1 MITCPYCQTE
11 NRPGTKFCRACGKP
25 LPADPKATQLSS
37 PLGSGAMG
45 GVPWSP
51 PLPPAGTPAS
61 PGTCPNCSSPVQA
74 NAQFCPV
81 CGHPLR
87 APSGPASAAGMGT
100 LIVPKS
106 DRPVLV
112 INWPGG
118 QKEER
123 PLDKPVMRLGRAPDN
138 DIVVNFPTVS
148 GHHLRLE
155 SDGQAAELRVTDL
168 GSTNGT
174 LHNGLQMPANAP
186 RTIYAGDVLRIGD
199 LTGNSLSLS
208 LRGQA
213 AGGAAGGVGTR
224 PLGMQQLAQLQQA
237 VIGRDPSCEVHLD
250 HPSVSRRHAEVRRQP
265 DGSFVIR
272 DLGSANGTFV
282 DGQRVVAWMPLT
294 KGAVV
299 QIGPFKLV
307 YDLEAKALTTSM
319 SRGHRLDTVNLG
331 KQVGSGR
338 MILTDVSLAVLAGE
352 FVSLVGGSGA
362 GKSTLLRAMNG
373 FNPATQG
380 QMLIDGEQL
389 YPNLD
394 AYRMI
399 MGYVPQDDIIHRELT
414 VGKALYYAAKLRLPD
429 AGKAEIDKRIGE
441 VLEMVDMGAH
451 AHKPVR
457 VLSGGQ
463 RKRVSIAVE
472 LLAQPDLLFL
482 DEPTSGLD
490 PGLEKKMMY
499 DLNRLADRG
508 KTVVL
513 VTHATANIEQ
523 CDHVAFLSQGY
534 LSYYGPPGEA
544 IQYFQAQDFADIY
557 LKLTQEVNPAEGKPA
572 PDNLQAVYPAVQAR
586 LAKAPKSKDGR
597 DARLE
602 SGVLWAEHYRHSPQ
616 FQQYVAARQQQLI
629 LGAYGAVS
637 SGGRPPRGRDSGLR
651 QIPILA
657 RRHLDLIRNDKRT
670 LFILLL
676 MMPII
681 ALLFMMVSKQYDI
694 VGRPQTF
701 DEIAADLR
709 AEVEEELAA
718 LQAAGQLTE
727 DRVNDISRDYL
738 PASTAQQLIVMF
750 GLALTQAGTFGA
762 SYEIVKERAIFR
774 RERAVN
780 LRVWS
785 YVIAKALVLGLF
797 AVVQVASVLAILSL
811 KVDMNFDPVFDI
823 FPSGAWELFFTL
835 LLAVFASIMFG
846 LFISAI
852 VPSQDVV
859 LYVILVQLFVQIIL
873 SGTLFPLGDSTGA
886 NIASKLVISHWTMDA
901 LGSSVDLPGLD
912 EDKSV
917 ACSAVWLP
925 ANPQLGTS
933 EPSTTVECVSA
944 ALGDKL
950 SLDYAHTETHVL
962 ITWLAL
968 LGMALFWGAMTIVVQ
983 RRKQVD

>member
-1 MITCPYCQTE
+1 MITCPNCQTE
-11 NRPGTKFCRACGKP
+11 NRPGTHFCRACGTL
-25 LPADPKATQLSS
+25 LPADPKATQLST
-37 PLGSGAMG
+37 PLPAASG
-45 GVPWSP
+45 GVRAPVP
-51 PLPPAGTPAS
+51 PGQ
-61 PGTCPNCSSPVQA
+61 CPNCGSPVQA
-74 NAQFCPV
+74 NAIFCPIW
-81 CGHPLR
+81 GHALR
-87 APSGPASAAGMGT
+87 ANAPATGPGDMST
-100 LIVPKS
+100 LVMPKS
-106 DRPVLV
+106 ERPTLV

-118 QKEER
+118 QKDER
-123 PLDKPVMRLGRAPDN
+123 PLEKPVIRLGRAPDN
-138 DIVVNFPTVS
+138 DIVINFPTVS

-155 SDGQAAELRVTDL
+155 SDGNASEVRVTDL

-186 RTIYAGDVLRIGD
+186 QLVYAGDVLRIGD

-208 LRGQA
+208 LKPT
-213 AGGAAGGVGTR
+213 AGGLQTR

-237 VIGRDPSCEVHLD
+237 VIGRDPACEVHLD
-250 HPSVSRRHAEVRRQP
+250 HPSVSRRHAEIRRQP

-282 DGQRVVAWMPLT
+282 DGQRIVAWRPLA

-299 QIGPFKLV
+299 QIGPYKLV

-331 KQVGSGR
+331 KQVAGGR

-352 FVSLVGGSGA
+352 FISLVGGSGA

-429 AGKAEIDKRIGE
+429 ADKAEIDRRIHE
-441 VLEMVDMGAH
+441 VLEMVDMDAH
-451 AHKPVR
+451 VHKPVR

-508 KTVVL
+508 KTIVL

-544 IQYFQAQDFADIY
+544 IQYFHAQDFADIY

-572 PDNLQAVYPAVQAR
+572 PDHLQAVYPAVQAR
-586 LAKAPKSKDGR
+586 LANAPKSKDGHG
-597 DARLE
+597 ARLE
-602 SGVLWAEHYRHSPQ
+602 SGVLWAEHYRQSPQ

-629 LGAYGAVS
+629 LGAYGAVA

-681 ALLFMMVSKQYDI
+681 SLLFMMVSKKYDI

-709 AEVEEELAA
+709 ASVEDQLAELE
-718 LQAAGQLTE
+718 AAGQLTE
-727 DRVNDISRDYL
+727 DRVNDINEDYL
-738 PASTAQQLIVMF
+738 PAVTAQQLLVMF

-785 YVIAKALVLGLF
+785 YVIAKALVLALF
-797 AVVQVASVLAILSL
+797 AVVQVASVLLILGL
-811 KVDMNFDPVFDI
+811 RVKMNYDPVFDI
-823 FPSGAWELFFTL
+823 FPSGAWELFATL
-835 LLAVFASIMFG
+835 LIAVIASIMFG

-859 LYVILVQLFVQIIL
+859 LYIILVQLFVQIIL
-873 SGTLFPLGDSTGA
+873 SGTLFPLGDSA
-886 NIASKLVISHWTMDA
+886 AAKLASKMVISH
-901 LGSSVDLPGLD
+901 
-912 EDKSV
+912 
-917 ACSAVWLP
+917 
-925 ANPQLGTS
+925 
-933 EPSTTVECVSA
+933 
-944 ALGDKL
+944 
-950 SLDYAHTETHVL
+950 
-962 ITWLAL
+962 
-968 LGMALFWGAMTIVVQ
+968 
-983 RRKQVD
+983 

>member
-1 MITCPYCQTE
+1 MITCPNCQTE
-11 NRPGTKFCRACGKP
+11 NQSGKKFCRNCGHP
-25 LPADPKATQLSS
+25 LPADPRATQLSS
-37 PLGSGAMG
+37 PLPAGAAGGGRPPVSGFG
-45 GVPWSP
+45 GG
-51 PLPPAGTPAS
+51 PLPGA
-61 PGTCPNCSSPVQA
+61 CPNCGTPIQP

-81 CGHPLR
+81 CGHALR
-87 APSGPASAAGMGT
+87 GGVASGVMGVGT
-100 LIVPKS
+100 LIMPKS
-106 DRPVLV
+106 ERPVLV

-118 QKEER
+118 QKDER
-123 PLDKPVMRLGRAPDN
+123 PLDRPVMRLGRAPDN

-155 SDGQAAELRVTDL
+155 SDGQAGELKVTDL

-186 RTIYAGDVLRIGD
+186 RTVYAGDVLRIGD
-199 LTGNSLSLS
+199 LTGNSLSLA
-208 LRGQA
+208 LKGP
-213 AGGAAGGVGTR
+213 AGGGVQTR

-237 VIGRDPSCEVHLD
+237 VIGRDAACEVHLD
-250 HPSVSRRHAEVRRQP
+250 HPSVSRRHAEIRRQP

-282 DGQRVVAWMPLT
+282 DGQRVVAWMPLA

-299 QIGPFKLV
+299 QIGPYKLV
-307 YDLEAKALTTSM
+307 YDLEARALTTSM
-319 SRGHRLDTVNLG
+319 SRGHRLDTINLG
-331 KQVGSGR
+331 KQVGGGR

-429 AGKAEIDKRIGE
+429 AGKVEIETRTRE

-451 AHKPVR
+451 VHKPVR

-572 PDNLQAVYPAVQAR
+572 PDNLQGVYPAVQAR
-586 LAKAPKSKDGR
+586 LASAPKAKDGHG
-597 DARLE
+597 ARLE
-602 SGVLWAEHYRHSPQ
+602 SGVLWAEHYRQSPQ
-616 FQQYVAARQQQLI
+616 FQNYVAARQQQLM

-637 SGGRPPRGRDSGLR
+637 SGDRRPPRGHDSGLR

-657 RRHLDLIRNDKRT
+657 RRQIDLIRNDKRT

-681 ALLFMMVSKQYDI
+681 ALLFMMVSGQYDI
-694 VGRPQTF
+694 VGRPQTR
-701 DEIAADLR
+701 DEIAADLTR
-709 AEVEEELAA
+709 DIEDQIAQLEADGE
-718 LQAAGQLTE
+718 LTE
-727 DRVNDISRDYL
+727 DRVNDISEDYL

-797 AVVQVASVLAILSL
+797 AIIQVASVLLILGL
-811 KVDMNFDPVFDI
+811 KVDMGFDPIFDI
-823 FPSGAWELFFTL
+823 FPSGGFELFATL

-852 VPSQDVV
+852 VPSPDVV
-859 LYVILVQLFVQIIL
+859 LYIILVQLFVQIIL
-873 SGTLFPLGDSTGA
+873 SGALFPLGDSAGA
-886 NIASKLVISHWTMDA
+886 DIASKLVISHWTMDA
-901 LGSSVDLPGLD
+901 LGSSADLPGLD

-917 ACSAVWLP
+917 ACSATWMP
-925 ANPQLGTS
+925 ANAQLGTT
-933 EPSTTVECVSA
+933 EPTTRIDCVPA
-944 ALGDKL
+944 PLGDKL
-950 SLDYAHTETHVL
+950 SLDYINSERHLMV
-962 ITWLAL
+962 TWLAL
-968 LGMALFWGAMTIVVQ
+968 LGMALFWGLMTILVQ

>member
-1 MITCPYCQTE
+1 MIICPNCQTE
-11 NRPGTKFCRACGKP
+11 NRPGTKFCRTCGKP
-25 LPADPKATQLSS
+25 LPADPKATQLST
-37 PLGSGAMG
+37 
-45 GVPWSP
+45 
-51 PLPPAGTPAS
+51 PLPAAPAS
-61 PGTCPNCSSPVQA
+61 GFPWPAPSSGVGAPAQPGQCPNCGSPVQP
-74 NAQFCPV
+74 NTMFCPI
-81 CGHPLR
+81 CGHALR
-87 APSGPASAAGMGT
+87 AGGTAAGAAGMGT
-100 LIVPKS
+100 LVMPKAE
-106 DRPVLV
+106 RPALV

-118 QKEER
+118 QKDER
-123 PLDKPVMRLGRAPDN
+123 PLEKPVMRLGRAPDN
-138 DIVVNFPTVS
+138 DIVINFPTVS

-155 SDGQAAELRVTDL
+155 TDGTGDGVRVTDL

-186 RTIYAGDVLRIGD
+186 RTVYAGDVLRIGD

-208 LRGQA
+208 LKTTG
-213 AGGAAGGVGTR
+213 AGLQTR

-250 HPSVSRRHAEVRRQP
+250 HPSVSRRHAEIRRQP

-282 DGQRVVAWMPLT
+282 DGQRVVAWLPLA

-299 QIGPFKLV
+299 QIGPYKMV

-331 KQVGSGR
+331 KQVAGGR

-352 FVSLVGGSGA
+352 FISLVGGSGA

-429 AGKAEIDKRIGE
+429 AGKAEIDKRIHE

-508 KTVVL
+508 KTIVL

-544 IQYFQAQDFADIY
+544 IQYFHAQDFADIY

-572 PDNLQAVYPAVQAR
+572 PDNLQAVFPAVQAR
-586 LAKAPKSKDGR
+586 
-597 DARLE
+597 
-602 SGVLWAEHYRHSPQ
+602 
-616 FQQYVAARQQQLI
+616 
-629 LGAYGAVS
+629 
-637 SGGRPPRGRDSGLR
+637 
-651 QIPILA
+651 
-657 RRHLDLIRNDKRT
+657 
-670 LFILLL
+670 
-676 MMPII
+676 
-681 ALLFMMVSKQYDI
+681 
-694 VGRPQTF
+694 
-701 DEIAADLR
+701 
-709 AEVEEELAA
+709 
-718 LQAAGQLTE
+718 
-727 DRVNDISRDYL
+727 
-738 PASTAQQLIVMF
+738 
-750 GLALTQAGTFGA
+750 
-762 SYEIVKERAIFR
+762 
-774 RERAVN
+774 
-780 LRVWS
+780 
-785 YVIAKALVLGLF
+785 
-797 AVVQVASVLAILSL
+797 
-811 KVDMNFDPVFDI
+811 
-823 FPSGAWELFFTL
+823 
-835 LLAVFASIMFG
+835 
-846 LFISAI
+846 
-852 VPSQDVV
+852 
-859 LYVILVQLFVQIIL
+859 
-873 SGTLFPLGDSTGA
+873 
-886 NIASKLVISHWTMDA
+886 
-901 LGSSVDLPGLD
+901 
-912 EDKSV
+912 
-917 ACSAVWLP
+917 
-925 ANPQLGTS
+925 
-933 EPSTTVECVSA
+933 
-944 ALGDKL
+944 
-950 SLDYAHTETHVL
+950 
-962 ITWLAL
+962 
-968 LGMALFWGAMTIVVQ
+968 
-983 RRKQVD
+983 

>member
-1 MITCPYCQTE
+1 MIICPNCQTE
-11 NRPGTKFCRACGKP
+11 NRPGTKFCRACGNA
-25 LPADPKATQLSS
+25 LPADIGATQLDVD
-37 PLGSGAMG
+37 PRATQLA
-45 GVPWSP
+45 
-51 PLPPAGTPAS
+51 TPA
-61 PGTCPNCSSPVQA
+61 PGHCPNCYSPVQPA
-74 NAQFCPV
+74 AQFCPT
-81 CGHPLR
+81 CGHALQAARIGDTTPGLR
-87 APSGPASAAGMGT
+87 TQVMAPQRE
-100 LIVPKS
+100 
-106 DRPVLV
+106 RPTLV

-123 PLDKPVMRLGRAPDN
+123 PVDRPSVSLGRAPDN
-138 DIVVNFPTVS
+138 DIIVNFPTVS

-155 SDGQAAELRVTDL
+155 ADGSPAELKVTDL

-174 LHNGLQMPANAP
+174 LRNGLPMPANTP
-186 RTIYAGDVLRIGD
+186 QTLRAGDVLRIGD
-199 LTGNSLSLS
+199 LTGNSLSLELKPITGS
-208 LRGQA
+208 
-213 AGGAAGGVGTR
+213 GVQTQ
-224 PLGMQQLAQLQQA
+224 PLGMQQLSQLQQA
-237 VIGRDPSCEVHLD
+237 IIGRDPACDVHLD
-250 HPSVSRRHAEVRRQP
+250 HPSVSRRHADVRRQT
-265 DGSFVIR
+265 DGTYAIR

-282 DGQRVVAWMPLT
+282 DGQRVTGWTPLA
-294 KGAVV
+294 KGSVV
-299 QIGPFKLV
+299 QIGPYRLV
-307 YDLEAKALTTSM
+307 YDLEAKALTTSIT
-319 SRGHRLDTVNLG
+319 RGHRLDTINLG
-331 KQVGSGR
+331 KQVGNGR

-352 FVSLVGGSGA
+352 FISLVGGSGA

-373 FNPATQG
+373 FNPGTQG

-429 AGKAEIDKRIGE
+429 AGKAEIEKRRHE

-451 AHKPVR
+451 IHKPVR

-572 PDNLQAVYPAVQAR
+572 PANLQAVLPAVQAR
-586 LAKAPKSKDGR
+586 QATPKGKDSKGG
-597 DARLE
+597 RLE
-602 SGVLWAEHYRHSPQ
+602 AGVLWAEHYRQSPQ
-616 FQQYVAARQQQLI
+616 FQKYVMARQQQLM
-629 LGAYGAVS
+629 LGGYGAYAGTNQ
-637 SGGRPPRGRDSGLR
+637 RPPRGRDSGLR
-651 QIPILA
+651 QVPILA
-657 RRHLDLIRNDKRT
+657 RRQLDLIRNDKRT

-676 MMPII
+676 MMPLI
-681 ALLFMMVSKQYDI
+681 ALLFMLVSKEYDI
-694 VGRPQTF
+694 TGRPETYAQI
-701 DEIAADLR
+701 EADLR
-709 AEVEEELAA
+709 ADVEAQIADLEPGER
-718 LQAAGQLTE
+718 TE
-727 DRVNDISRDYL
+727 AVVNDISEDYT
-738 PASTAQQLIVMF
+738 PAVTAQQLLVML

-780 LRVWS
+780 LRVGS
-785 YVIAKALVLGLF
+785 YVGAKALVLGLF
-797 AVVQVASVLAILSL
+797 AVFQVASVLVIMALR
-811 KVDMNFDPVFDI
+811 VNMDFDPVFDI

-835 LLAVFASIMFG
+835 LIAVIASIMFG
-846 LFISAI
+846 LFISAV

-859 LYVILVQLFVQIIL
+859 LYIILVQLFVQIIL
-873 SGTLFPLGDSTGA
+873 SGTLFPLGDSGA
-886 NIASKLVISHWTMDA
+886 AKLASKLVISHWTMDA

-925 ANPQLGTS
+925 ANPQLGTT
-933 EPSTTVECVSA
+933 EPSTTVECASA

-950 SLDYAHTETHVL
+950 SLDYQHTETHVL

-968 LGMALFWGAMTIVVQ
+968 IGMAVFWGALTVLVQ

>member
-1 MITCPYCQTE
+1 MITCPNCQTE
-11 NRPGTKFCRACGKP
+11 NQSGKKFCRNCGRP
-25 LPADPKATQLSS
+25 LPADPRATLLS
-37 PLGSGAMG
+37 A
-45 GVPWSP
+45 
-51 PLPPAGTPAS
+51 PLPAGAVGLPP
-61 PGTCPNCSSPVQA
+61 PGGLGGPLSGVCPNCGTPIQL

-81 CGHPLR
+81 CGHALR
-87 APSGPASAAGMGT
+87 AGGASGGMGVGT
-100 LIVPKS
+100 LVMPKVE
-106 DRPVLV
+106 RPVLV

-118 QKEER
+118 QKDER
-123 PLDKPVMRLGRAPDN
+123 PLDRPVMRLGRAPDN

-155 SDGQAAELRVTDL
+155 SDGPAGELKVTDL

-186 RTIYAGDVLRIGD
+186 RTVYAGDVLRIGD
-199 LTGNSLSLS
+199 LTGNSLSLA
-208 LRGQA
+208 LKGP
-213 AGGAAGGVGTR
+213 AGGGVQTR

-237 VIGRDPSCEVHLD
+237 VIGRDPACEVHLD
-250 HPSVSRRHAEVRRQP
+250 HPSVSRRHAEIRRQP
-265 DGSFVIR
+265 DSSFVIR

-282 DGQRVVAWMPLT
+282 DGQRVVAWLPLA

-299 QIGPFKLV
+299 QIGPYKLV
-307 YDLEAKALTTSM
+307 YDLEARALTTSM
-319 SRGHRLDTVNLG
+319 SRGHRLDTINLG
-331 KQVGSGR
+331 KQVSGGR

-352 FVSLVGGSGA
+352 FISLVGGSGA

-429 AGKAEIDKRIGE
+429 AGKAEIDKRTQE

-451 AHKPVR
+451 IHKPVR

-572 PDNLQAVYPAVQAR
+572 PANLQAVYPAVQAR
-586 LAKAPKSKDGR
+586 QAGAPPGKDGR
-597 DARLE
+597 GARLE
-602 SGVLWAEHYRHSPQ
+602 SGVLWAEHYRQSPE
-616 FQQYVAARQQQLI
+616 FQKYVASRQQQLM

-637 SGGRPPRGRDSGLR
+637 SGDRRPPRGRDSGLR

-657 RRHLDLIRNDKRT
+657 RRQVDLIRNDKRT

-681 ALLFMMVSKQYDI
+681 ALLFMMVSGQYDI
-694 VGRPQTF
+694 VGRPQTR
-701 DEIAADLR
+701 DEIAADLTR
-709 AEVEEELAA
+709 DIEEQIAQLEAD
-718 LQAAGQLTE
+718 GELTE
-727 DRVNDISRDYL
+727 DRVNDISEDYL

-785 YVIAKALVLGLF
+785 YVIAKAVVLGLF
-797 AVVQVASVLAILSL
+797 AIIQVASVLLILGL
-811 KVDMNFDPVFDI
+811 KVDMGYDPIFDI
-823 FPSGAWELFFTL
+823 FPSGGFELFATL

-852 VPSQDVV
+852 VPSPDVV
-859 LYVILVQLFVQIIL
+859 LYIILVQLFVQIIL

-886 NIASKLVISHWTMDA
+886 KIASKMVISHWTMDA
-901 LGSSVDLPGLD
+901 LGSSADLPGLD

-917 ACSAVWLP
+917 ACSASWVP
-925 ANPQLGTS
+925 ANAQLGTT
-933 EPSTTVECVSA
+933 EPTTRIDCVPA
-944 ALGDKL
+944 PLGDKL
-950 SLDYAHTETHVL
+950 SLDYINSERHLMA
-962 ITWLAL
+962 TWLAL
-968 LGMALFWGAMTIVVQ
+968 LGMALFWGAMTILVQ
-983 RRKQVD
+983 RRKQLD

>member
-1 MITCPYCQTE
+1 MITCPNCQTE
-11 NRPGTKFCRACGKP
+11 NRPGTKFCRACGQP
-25 LPADPKATQLSS
+25 LPADPKATQLSTPLSQVSSSIPHPPS
-37 PLGSGAMG
+37 PIGA
-45 GVPWSP
+45 
-51 PLPPAGTPAS
+51 PAQ
-61 PGTCPNCSSPVQA
+61 PGQCPNCGSPVQP
-74 NAQFCPV
+74 NTMFCPI
-81 CGHPLR
+81 CGHALR
-87 APSGPASAAGMGT
+87 ADHALRAGGPVGAAGMGT
-100 LIVPKS
+100 LVMPKS
-106 DRPVLV
+106 DRPTLV

-123 PLDKPVMRLGRAPDN
+123 PLEKPVMRLGRAPDN
-138 DIVVNFPTVS
+138 DIVINFPTVS

-155 SDGQAAELRVTDL
+155 ADGTGNEVLVTDL

-186 RTIYAGDVLRIGD
+186 RTVYGGDVLRIGD

-208 LRGQA
+208 LKATG
-213 AGGAAGGVGTR
+213 GGVQTR

-237 VIGRDPSCEVHLD
+237 VIGRDPSCDVHLD
-250 HPSVSRRHAEVRRQP
+250 HPSVSRRHAEIRRQP

-282 DGQRVVAWMPLT
+282 DGQRVVAWMPLAR
-294 KGAVV
+294 GAVV
-299 QIGPFKLV
+299 QIGPYKMV

-331 KQVGSGR
+331 KQVAGGR

-399 MGYVPQDDIIHRELT
+399 MGYVPQDDIIHHELT

-429 AGKAEIDKRIGE
+429 AGKAEIDKRIQE
-441 VLEMVDMGAH
+441 VLEMVDMSAH
-451 AHKPVR
+451 VHKAVR

-508 KTVVL
+508 KTIVL

-544 IQYFQAQDFADIY
+544 TQYFHAQDFADIY

-586 LAKAPKSKDGR
+586 LANAPKGKGSH

-602 SGVLWAEHYRHSPQ
+602 SGVLWAEHYRQSPQ
-616 FQQYVAARQQQLI
+616 FQQYVAARQQQLM

-637 SGGRPPRGRDSGLR
+637 SGGRPPRGHDSGLR

-657 RRHLDLIRNDKRT
+657 RRHIDLIRNDKRT

-681 ALLFMMVSKQYDI
+681 GLLFMMVSKEYDI

-709 AEVEEELAA
+709 ASVEEQLAELE
-718 LQAAGQLTE
+718 AAGELTE
-727 DRVNDISRDYL
+727 DRVNDISEDYL

-780 LRVWS
+780 LRVGS
-785 YVIAKALVLGLF
+785 YVIAKALVLALF
-797 AVVQVASVLAILSL
+797 AVIQVASVLLILGL
-811 KVDMNFDPVFDI
+811 RVKMNFDPVFDI
-823 FPSGAWELFFTL
+823 FPSGAWELFATL

-852 VPSQDVV
+852 VPSPDVV
-859 LYVILVQLFVQIIL
+859 LYIILVQLFVQIIL

-886 NIASKLVISHWTMDA
+886 QIASKMVISHWTMDA

-912 EDKSV
+912 EEKSV

-925 ANPQLGTS
+925 ANPQLGTT
-933 EPSTTVECVSA
+933 EPTTTVECVPA
-944 ALGDKL
+944 PLGDKL
-950 SLDYAHTETHVL
+950 SLDYRNSEKHLAV
-962 ITWLAL
+962 TWLAL
-968 LGMALFWGAMTIVVQ
+968 GGMALFWGALTVLVQ
-983 RRKQVD
+983 RRKRAD

>member
-1 MITCPYCQTE
+1 MITCPNCQTE
-11 NRPGTKFCRACGKP
+11 NFPGKKFCRQCGKP
-25 LPADPKATQLSS
+25 LPPDPKATQLSS
-37 PLGSGAMG
+37 PMPAGGAASG
-45 GVPWSP
+45 GVGG
-51 PLPPAGTPAS
+51 PPAGA
-61 PGTCPNCSSPVQA
+61 CPNCAAPVQPH
-74 NAQFCPV
+74 AQFCPV
-81 CGHPLR
+81 CGHALQVGSVPVALV
-87 APSGPASAAGMGT
+87 GGT
-100 LIVPKS
+100 LVVPKS
-106 DRPVLV
+106 EQPMLV

-118 QKEER
+118 QKEVR
-123 PLDKPVMRLGRAPDN
+123 PLDKPSMRLGRAPDN
-138 DIVVNFPTVS
+138 EIVVNFPTVS
-148 GHHLRLE
+148 GHHLLLE
-155 SDGQAAELRVTDL
+155 SDGQAGELRVTDV

-174 LHNGLQMPANAP
+174 LHNGLQMPAKTP
-186 RTIYAGDVLRIGD
+186 RTVYAGDVLRIGD

-208 LRGQA
+208 LKGPV
-213 AGGAAGGVGTR
+213 GGGVQTR
-224 PLGMQQLAQLQQA
+224 PLGMQQMAQLQQA
-237 VIGRDPSCEVHLD
+237 VIGRDPACEVHLD
-250 HPSVSRRHAEVRRQP
+250 HPSVSRRHAEIRRQP

-282 DGQRVVAWMPLT
+282 DGQRVVAWLPLT

-299 QIGPFKLV
+299 QIGPYKLV
-307 YDLEAKALTTSM
+307 YDLEARALTTSM

-331 KQVGSGR
+331 KQVGGGR

-373 FNPATQG
+373 FNPATHG

-429 AGKAEIDKRIGE
+429 AGKAEIDKRTHE
-441 VLEMVDMGAH
+441 VLEMVDMDAH
-451 AHKPVR
+451 VHKPVR

-534 LSYYGPPGEA
+534 LSYYGPPGDA
-544 IQYFQAQDFADIY
+544 IQYFHAQDFADIY
-557 LKLTQEVNPAEGKPA
+557 LKLTQEVNPAEGKPP

-586 LAKAPKSKDGR
+586 WANAPQGKDGR
-597 DARLE
+597 GARLE
-602 SGVLWAEHYRHSPQ
+602 SGVLWAEHYRKSQ
-616 FQQYVAARQQQLI
+616 EFQKYVAARQQQLMM
-629 LGAYGAVS
+629 GAYGAVS
-637 SGGRPPRGRDSGLR
+637 SGDRRPPRGHDSGLR

-657 RRHLDLIRNDKRT
+657 RRQIDLIRNDKRT

-681 ALLFMMVSKQYDI
+681 ALLFMMVSGQYDI
-694 VGRPQTF
+694 TGRPQTR

-709 AEVEEELAA
+709 RDIEAQIAQLEADD
-718 LQAAGQLTE
+718 QLTE
-727 DRVNDISRDYL
+727 DAVNDISEDYL

-785 YVIAKALVLGLF
+785 YVIAKAVVLGLF
-797 AVVQVASVLAILSL
+797 AVIQVASVLLILSL
-811 KVDMNFDPVFDI
+811 KVDMGFDPVFDI
-823 FPSGAWELFFTL
+823 FPTGGMELFATL

-852 VPSQDVV
+852 VPSPDVV
-859 LYVILVQLFVQIIL
+859 LYIILVQLFVQIIL

-886 NIASKLVISHWTMDA
+886 KIASKLVISHWTMDA
-901 LGSSVDLPGLD
+901 LGSSVDLAGLD
-912 EDKSV
+912 DDKSV
-917 ACSAVWLP
+917 ACSATWVP
-925 ANPQLGTS
+925 ANVQLGTT
-933 EPSTTVECVSA
+933 EPTTRIDCVPA
-944 ALGDKL
+944 PLGDKL
-950 SLDYAHTETHVL
+950 SLDYRHTASHVNT
-962 ITWLAL
+962 TWLAL
-968 LGMALFWGAMTIVVQ
+968 GGMALFWGAMTILVQ

>member
-1 MITCPYCQTE
+1 MITCPNCQTE
-11 NRPGTKFCRACGKP
+11 NQSGKKFCRNCGRP
-25 LPADPKATQLSS
+25 LPADPRATLLS
-37 PLGSGAMG
+37 A
-45 GVPWSP
+45 
-51 PLPPAGTPAS
+51 PLPAGAVGLPP
-61 PGTCPNCSSPVQA
+61 PGGLGGPLSGVCPNCGTPIQL

-81 CGHPLR
+81 CGHALR
-87 APSGPASAAGMGT
+87 AGGASGGMGVGT
-100 LIVPKS
+100 LVMPKVE
-106 DRPVLV
+106 RPVLV

-118 QKEER
+118 QKDER
-123 PLDKPVMRLGRAPDN
+123 PLDRPVMRLGRAPDN

-155 SDGQAAELRVTDL
+155 SDGPAGELKVTDL

-186 RTIYAGDVLRIGD
+186 RTVYAGDVLRIGD
-199 LTGNSLSLS
+199 LTGNSLSLA
-208 LRGQA
+208 LKGP
-213 AGGAAGGVGTR
+213 AGGGVQTR

-237 VIGRDPSCEVHLD
+237 VIGRDPACEVHLD
-250 HPSVSRRHAEVRRQP
+250 HPSVSRRHAEIRRQP
-265 DGSFVIR
+265 DSSFVIR

-282 DGQRVVAWMPLT
+282 DGQRVVAWLPLA

-299 QIGPFKLV
+299 QIGPYKLV
-307 YDLEAKALTTSM
+307 YDLEARALTTSM
-319 SRGHRLDTVNLG
+319 SRGHRLDTINLG
-331 KQVGSGR
+331 KQVSGGR

-352 FVSLVGGSGA
+352 FISLVGGSGA

-399 MGYVPQDDIIHRELT
+399 MGYVPQDDIIHRKLT

-429 AGKAEIDKRIGE
+429 AGKAEIDKRTQE

-451 AHKPVR
+451 IHKPVR

-572 PDNLQAVYPAVQAR
+572 PANLQAVYPAVQAR
-586 LAKAPKSKDGR
+586 QAGAPPGKDGR
-597 DARLE
+597 GARLE
-602 SGVLWAEHYRHSPQ
+602 SGVLWAEHYRQSPE
-616 FQQYVAARQQQLI
+616 FQKYVASRQQQLM

-637 SGGRPPRGRDSGLR
+637 SGDRRPPRGRDSGLR

-657 RRHLDLIRNDKRT
+657 RRQVDLIRNDKRT

-681 ALLFMMVSKQYDI
+681 ALLFMMVSGQYDI
-694 VGRPQTF
+694 VGRPQTR
-701 DEIAADLR
+701 DEIAADLTR
-709 AEVEEELAA
+709 DIEDQIAQLEADGE
-718 LQAAGQLTE
+718 LTE
-727 DRVNDISRDYL
+727 DRVNDISEDYL

-785 YVIAKALVLGLF
+785 YVIAKAVVLGLF
-797 AVVQVASVLAILSL
+797 AIIQVASVLLILGL
-811 KVDMNFDPVFDI
+811 KVDMGYDPIFDI
-823 FPSGAWELFFTL
+823 FPSGGFELFATL

-852 VPSQDVV
+852 VPSPDVV
-859 LYVILVQLFVQIIL
+859 LYIILVQLFVQIIL

-886 NIASKLVISHWTMDA
+886 KIASKMVISHWTMDA
-901 LGSSVDLPGLD
+901 LGSSADLPGLD

-917 ACSAVWLP
+917 ACSASWVP
-925 ANPQLGTS
+925 ANAQLGTT
-933 EPSTTVECVSA
+933 EPTTRIDCVPA
-944 ALGDKL
+944 PLGDKL
-950 SLDYAHTETHVL
+950 SLDYINSERHLMA
-962 ITWLAL
+962 TWLAL
-968 LGMALFWGAMTIVVQ
+968 LGMALFWGAMTILVQ

>member
-1 MITCPYCQTE
+1 MITCPHCQTQ
-11 NRPGTKFCRACGKP
+11 NRPGTKFCRVCGKP
-25 LPADPKATQLSS
+25 LPVDVNATQL
-37 PLGSGAMG
+37 A
-45 GVPWSP
+45 
-51 PLPPAGTPAS
+51 TPS
-61 PGTCPNCSSPVQA
+61 PGNCPNCYTPVQPA
-74 NAQFCPV
+74 AQFCPT

-87 APSGPASAAGMGT
+87 QTANAPGMITQVSNPLG
-100 LIVPKS
+100 
-106 DRPVLV
+106 RPVLV

-123 PLDKPVMRLGRAPDN
+123 PVDKPAVRLGRSPDN
-138 DIVVNFPTVS
+138 DIIVNFPTIS
-148 GHHLRLE
+148 GHHLLLE
-155 SDGQAAELRVTDL
+155 ADGKPDELQVTDV

-174 LHNGLQMPANAP
+174 LRNGLPMPVNKP
-186 RTIYAGDVLRIGD
+186 HVLRPGDVLRIGD

-208 LRGQA
+208 LKA
-213 AGGAAGGVGTR
+213 VGGGMQTQ
-224 PLGMQQLAQLQQA
+224 PLGMQQLSQLQQA
-237 VIGRDPSCEVHLD
+237 IIGRDSACDVHLD
-250 HPSVSRRHAEVRRQP
+250 HPSVSRRHADIRRQT
-265 DGSFVIR
+265 DGTYAIR

-282 DGQRVVAWMPLT
+282 DGQRVAGWVPLT
-294 KGAVV
+294 KGSVV
-299 QIGPFKLV
+299 QIGPYRLV

-319 SRGHRLDTVNLG
+319 TRGHRLDTINLG
-331 KQVGSGR
+331 KQVANGR
-338 MILTDVSLAVLAGE
+338 MILNDVSLAVLAGE
-352 FVSLVGGSGA
+352 FISLVGGSGA

-373 FNPATQG
+373 FNPGTHG

-429 AGKAEIDKRIGE
+429 AGKAEIDKRMHE

-451 AHKPVR
+451 IHKPVR

-557 LKLTQEVNPAEGKPA
+557 LKLTQEVNPAEGKPV
-572 PDNLQAVYPAVQAR
+572 PENLQSAYPAVQAR
-586 LAKAPKSKDGR
+586 QAAAAKSKDGKG
-597 DARLE
+597 ARLE
-602 SGVLWAEHYRHSPQ
+602 SGVLWAEHYRQSPQ
-616 FQQYVAARQQQLI
+616 FQKYVMARQQQLM
-629 LGAYGAVS
+629 LGGYGAYAPGNQ
-637 SGGRPPRGRDSGLR
+637 RPPRGRDSGLR

-657 RRHLDLIRNDKRT
+657 RRHIDLIRNDKRT

-676 MMPII
+676 MMPLI
-681 ALLFMMVSKQYDI
+681 ALMFMMVSNEYDLTG
-694 VGRPQTF
+694 VPLTY
-701 DEIAADLR
+701 DEIEADLR
-709 AEVEEELAA
+709 QDVEEQIAQLEAD
-718 LQAAGQLTE
+718 GNLTE
-727 DRVNDISRDYL
+727 AAVNDIGEDYT
-738 PASTAQQLIVMF
+738 PAVTAQQLLVML

-780 LRVWS
+780 LRVGS
-785 YVIAKALVLGLF
+785 YVLAKALVLGLF
-797 AVVQVASVLAILSL
+797 AVFQVASVLLIMSL
-811 KVDMNFDPVFDI
+811 RVSMDFDPVFDI
-823 FPSGAWELFFTL
+823 FPSGAGELFFTL
-835 LLAVFASIMFG
+835 LIAVIASIMFG
-846 LFISAI
+846 LFISAV
-852 VPSQDVV
+852 VPSPDVV
-859 LYVILVQLFVQIIL
+859 LYVILIQLFVQIIL

-886 NIASKLVISHWTMDA
+886 NVASKLVISHWTMDS

-925 ANPQLGTS
+925 ANPQMGTT
-933 EPSTTVECVSA
+933 EPTTTVECASA

-950 SLDYAHTETHVL
+950 SLDYQHTETHVL

-968 LGMALFWGAMTIVVQ
+968 AGMAVFWGVMTVLVQ
-983 RRKQVD
+983 RRKRVD

>member
-1 MITCPYCQTE
+1 MITCPNCQTE
-11 NRPGTKFCRACGKP
+11 NTPGKKFCRQCGRP
-25 LPADPKATQLSS
+25 LPADPKATMLS
-37 PLGSGAMG
+37 
-45 GVPWSP
+45 
-51 PLPPAGTPAS
+51 TPS
-61 PGTCPNCSSPVQA
+61 PGACPNCAAPVQP

-81 CGHPLR
+81 CGHALR
-87 APSGPASAAGMGT
+87 AGASGGVGVGT
-100 LIVPKS
+100 LVMPRS
-106 DRPVLV
+106 ERPVLV

-118 QKEER
+118 QKDER

-138 DIVVNFPTVS
+138 DVIVNFPTVS

-155 SDGQAAELRVTDL
+155 SDGQARELKVTDL

-174 LHNGLQMPANAP
+174 LHNGLQMPANSP
-186 RTIYAGDVLRIGD
+186 RTVYAGDVLRIGD

-208 LRGQA
+208 LKGP
-213 AGGAAGGVGTR
+213 AGGGVQTR
-224 PLGMQQLAQLQQA
+224 PLGMQQMAQLQLA
-237 VIGRDPSCEVHLD
+237 VIGRDPACQVHLD
-250 HPSVSRRHAEVRRQP
+250 HPSVSRRHAEIRRQP

-282 DGQRVVAWMPLT
+282 DGQRVVAWLPLH

-299 QIGPFKLV
+299 QIGPYKLV
-307 YDLEAKALTTSM
+307 YDLEARALTTSM

-331 KQVGSGR
+331 KQVSGGR

-414 VGKALYYAAKLRLPD
+414 VGKALYYSAKLRLPD
-429 AGKAEIDKRIGE
+429 AHKAEIDKRIHE
-441 VLEMVDMGAH
+441 VLEMVDMDAH
-451 AHKPVR
+451 VHKPVR

-572 PDNLQAVYPAVQAR
+572 PDNLRAVYPAVQAR
-586 LAKAPKSKDGR
+586 LANAPKSKDNRG
-597 DARLE
+597 ARLE
-602 SGVLWAEHYRHSPQ
+602 SGVLWAEHYRKSPQ

-629 LGAYGAVS
+629 LGAYGAVA
-637 SGGRPPRGRDSGLR
+637 GGDRRPPRGHDSGLR

-657 RRHLDLIRNDKRT
+657 RRQIDLIRNDKRT

-681 ALLFMMVSKQYDI
+681 ALLFMMVSGQYDI
-694 VGRPQTF
+694 TGRPQTR
-701 DEIAADLR
+701 DEIAADLTR
-709 AEVEEELAA
+709 DIEDQIAQLEADGA
-718 LQAAGQLTE
+718 LTE
-727 DRVNDISRDYL
+727 DAVNDISEDYL

-785 YVIAKALVLGLF
+785 YVIAKAVVLGLF
-797 AVVQVASVLAILSL
+797 AVIQVASVLLILSL
-811 KVDMNFDPVFDI
+811 KVDMDFDPVFDI
-823 FPSGAWELFFTL
+823 FPTGGLELFFTL

-852 VPSQDVV
+852 VPSPDVV
-859 LYVILVQLFVQIIL
+859 LYIILVQLFVQIIL

-886 NIASKLVISHWTMDA
+886 KIASKLVISHWTMDA
-901 LGSSVDLPGLD
+901 LGSSVDLAGLD
-912 EDKSV
+912 EEKSV
-917 ACSAVWLP
+917 ACSAIWIP
-925 ANPQLGTS
+925 ANAQMGTT
-933 EPSTTVECVSA
+933 EPTTDITCVPA
-944 ALGDKL
+944 PLGDKL
-950 SLDYAHTETHVL
+950 SLDYRHTASHVNA
-962 ITWLAL
+962 TWGALAL
-968 LGMALFWGAMTIVVQ
+968 MALFWGAMTILVQ
-983 RRKQVD
+983 RRKTVD

>member
-1 MITCPYCQTE
+1 MITCPNCQTE
-11 NRPGTKFCRACGKP
+11 NQPGKKFCRNCGRP
-25 LPADPKATQLSS
+25 LPADPRATLLS
-37 PLGSGAMG
+37 A
-45 GVPWSP
+45 
-51 PLPPAGTPAS
+51 PLPAGAVGLPP
-61 PGTCPNCSSPVQA
+61 PGGLGGPLSGVCPNCGTPIQL

-81 CGHPLR
+81 CGHALR
-87 APSGPASAAGMGT
+87 AGGASGGMGVGT
-100 LIVPKS
+100 LVMPKVE
-106 DRPVLV
+106 RPVLV

-118 QKEER
+118 QKDER
-123 PLDKPVMRLGRAPDN
+123 PLDRPVMRLGRAPDN

-155 SDGQAAELRVTDL
+155 SDGPAGELKVTDL

-186 RTIYAGDVLRIGD
+186 RTVYAGDVLRIGD
-199 LTGNSLSLS
+199 LTGNSLSLA
-208 LRGQA
+208 LKGP
-213 AGGAAGGVGTR
+213 AGGGVQTR

-237 VIGRDPSCEVHLD
+237 VIGRDPACEVHLD
-250 HPSVSRRHAEVRRQP
+250 HPSVSRRHAEIRRQP
-265 DGSFVIR
+265 DSSFVIR

-282 DGQRVVAWMPLT
+282 DGQRVVAWLPLA

-299 QIGPFKLV
+299 QIGPYKLV
-307 YDLEAKALTTSM
+307 YDLEARALTTSM
-319 SRGHRLDTVNLG
+319 SRGHRLDTINLG
-331 KQVGSGR
+331 KQVSGGR

-352 FVSLVGGSGA
+352 FISLVGGSGA

-429 AGKAEIDKRIGE
+429 AGKAEIDKRTQE

-451 AHKPVR
+451 IHKPVR

-572 PDNLQAVYPAVQAR
+572 PANLQAVYPAVQAR
-586 LAKAPKSKDGR
+586 QAGAPPGKDGR
-597 DARLE
+597 GARLE
-602 SGVLWAEHYRHSPQ
+602 SGVLWAEHYRQSPE
-616 FQQYVAARQQQLI
+616 FQKYVASRQQQLM

-637 SGGRPPRGRDSGLR
+637 PGDRRPPRGRDSGLR

-657 RRHLDLIRNDKRT
+657 RRQVDLIRNDKRT

-681 ALLFMMVSKQYDI
+681 ALLFMMVSGQYDI
-694 VGRPQTF
+694 VGRPQTR
-701 DEIAADLR
+701 DEIAADLTR
-709 AEVEEELAA
+709 DIEDQIAQLEADGE
-718 LQAAGQLTE
+718 LTE
-727 DRVNDISRDYL
+727 DRVNDISEDYL

-785 YVIAKALVLGLF
+785 YVIAKAVVLGLF
-797 AVVQVASVLAILSL
+797 AIIQVASVLLILGL
-811 KVDMNFDPVFDI
+811 KVDMGYDPIFDI
-823 FPSGAWELFFTL
+823 FPSGGFELFATL

-852 VPSQDVV
+852 VPSPDVV
-859 LYVILVQLFVQIIL
+859 LYIILVQLFVQIIL

-886 NIASKLVISHWTMDA
+886 KIASKMVISHWTMDA
-901 LGSSVDLPGLD
+901 LGSSADLPGLD

-917 ACSAVWLP
+917 ACSASWVP
-925 ANPQLGTS
+925 ANAQLGTT
-933 EPSTTVECVSA
+933 EPTTRIDCVPA
-944 ALGDKL
+944 PLGDKL
-950 SLDYAHTETHVL
+950 SLDYINSERHLMA
-962 ITWLAL
+962 TWLAL
-968 LGMALFWGAMTIVVQ
+968 LGMALFWGAMTILVQ

>member
-1 MITCPYCQTE
+1 MITCPNCQTE
-11 NRPGTKFCRACGKP
+11 NQPGKKFCRHCGQP
-25 LPADPKATQLSS
+25 LPADPRATQLSA
-37 PLGSGAMG
+37 PLPAGAAGSG
-45 GVPWSP
+45 
-51 PLPPAGTPAS
+51 PPAGWFGGGPL
-61 PGTCPNCSSPVQA
+61 PGACPNCSTPIQP
-74 NAQFCPV
+74 NARFCPV
-81 CGHPLR
+81 CGHALR
-87 APSGPASAAGMGT
+87 GGAVSGGVDGGT
-100 LIVPKS
+100 LVMPKVE
-106 DRPVLV
+106 RPMLV

-118 QKEER
+118 QKDER
-123 PLDKPVMRLGRAPDN
+123 PLDRPVMRLGRAPDN

-155 SDGQAAELRVTDL
+155 SDGAASEWKVTDL

-186 RTIYAGDVLRIGD
+186 RTVYAGDVLRIGD
-199 LTGNSLSLS
+199 LTGNSLSLA
-208 LRGQA
+208 LKGP
-213 AGGAAGGVGTR
+213 AGGGVQTR

-237 VIGRDPSCEVHLD
+237 VIGRDPACQLHLD
-250 HPSVSRRHAEVRRQP
+250 HPSVSRRHAEIRRQP

-282 DGQRVVAWMPLT
+282 DGQRVMAWMPLA

-299 QIGPFKLV
+299 QIGPYKLV

-331 KQVGSGR
+331 KKVAGGR

-429 AGKAEIDKRIGE
+429 AGKAEIEKRTQE

-451 AHKPVR
+451 IHKPVR

-572 PDNLQAVYPAVQAR
+572 PANLQAVYPAVQAR
-586 LAKAPKSKDGR
+586 QTSAPNNKDGR
-597 DARLE
+597 GARLE
-602 SGVLWAEHYRHSPQ
+602 SGVLWAEHYRQSPE
-616 FQQYVAARQQQLI
+616 FQKYVAGRQQQLM

-637 SGGRPPRGRDSGLR
+637 AGDRRPPRGHDSGLR

-657 RRHLDLIRNDKRT
+657 RRQVDLIRNDKRT

-681 ALLFMMVSKQYDI
+681 ALLFMMVSGQYDI
-694 VGRPQTF
+694 VGRPQTR
-701 DEIAADLR
+701 DEIAA
-709 AEVEEELAA
+709 ELTRDIEDQIAQLEA
-718 LQAAGQLTE
+718 DGELTE
-727 DRVNDISRDYL
+727 DRVNDISEDYL

-785 YVIAKALVLGLF
+785 YVIAKAAVLGLF
-797 AVVQVASVLAILSL
+797 AIIQVASVLLILGL

-823 FPSGAWELFFTL
+823 FPSGGFELFATL

-846 LFISAI
+846 LFISAV
-852 VPSQDVV
+852 VPSPDVV
-859 LYVILVQLFVQIIL
+859 LYIILVQLFVQIIL
-873 SGTLFPLGDSTGA
+873 SGTLFPLGDSAGA

-901 LGSSVDLPGLD
+901 LGSSTDLPGLD
-912 EDKSV
+912 ETKSV
-917 ACSAVWLP
+917 ACSASWVP
-925 ANPQLGTS
+925 ANAQLGTT
-933 EPSTTVECVSA
+933 EPTTRIDCVPA
-944 ALGDKL
+944 PLGDKL
-950 SLDYAHTETHVL
+950 SLDYINSERHLMA
-962 ITWLAL
+962 TWLAL
-968 LGMALFWGAMTIVVQ
+968 LGMALFWGTMTILVQ

>member
-1 MITCPYCQTE
+1 VV
-11 NRPGTKFCRACGKP
+11 A
-25 LPADPKATQLSS
+25 AD
-37 PLGSGAMG
+37 AM
-45 GVPWSP
+45 S
-51 PLPPAGTPAS
+51 
-61 PGTCPNCSSPVQA
+61 
-74 NAQFCPV
+74 
-81 CGHPLR
+81 
-87 APSGPASAAGMGT
+87 T
-100 LIVPKS
+100 LVIPQQDKS
-106 DRPVLV
+106 TLV

-123 PLDKPVMRLGRAPDN
+123 ALDKPVMRLGRAADN
-138 DIVVNFPTVS
+138 DIVINFPTVS

-155 SDGQAAELRVTDL
+155 NDGAGEVRITDL

-174 LHNGLQMPANAP
+174 LHNGLQMPANTP
-186 RTIYAGDVLRIGD
+186 QTLHEGDVLRIGD
-199 LTGNSLSLS
+199 LTGNSLSLG
-208 LRGQA
+208 LKA
-213 AGGAAGGVGTR
+213 LADGGVQTR
-224 PLGMQQLAQLQQA
+224 PLGMQQLGQYQQA
-237 VIGRDPSCEVHLD
+237 VIGRDASCEVHLD
-250 HPSVSRRHAEVRRQP
+250 HASVSRRHAEIRRQP
-265 DGSFVIR
+265 DGSYVIR

-282 DGQRVVAWMPLT
+282 DGQRVVAWLPLT
-294 KGAVV
+294 RGAVI
-299 QIGPFKLV
+299 QIGPYKLV
-307 YDLEAKALTTSM
+307 YDIEAKALTTSI
-319 SRGHRLDTVNLG
+319 SRGHRLDAIMLG
-331 KQVGSGR
+331 KQVAGGR

-429 AGKAEIDKRIGE
+429 AGRAEIEKRMHD

-451 AHKPVR
+451 VSKPVR

-534 LSYYGPPGEA
+534 LSYYGPPAEA
-544 IQYFQAQDFADIY
+544 VQYFQAQDFADIY
-557 LKLTQEVNPAEGKPA
+557 LKLTQEVDPAAGKPA
-572 PDNLQAVYPAVQAR
+572 PANLQAAYPAVQSR
-586 LAKAPKSKDGR
+586 LASAPKSKDGKPPR
-597 DARLE
+597 VEA
-602 SGVLWAEHYRHSPQ
+602 GMVWAEHYRQSPQ
-616 FQQYVAARQQQLI
+616 FQRYIAARQQQLM
-629 LGAYGAVS
+629 LGGYGGQYAA
-637 SGGRPPRGRDSGLR
+637 RQQPPRGRDSGLR
-651 QIPILA
+651 QIPILS
-657 RRHLDLIRNDKRT
+657 RRHIDLIRNDKRT

-676 MMPII
+676 MMPLI
-681 ALLFMMVSKQYDI
+681 ALLFMMVSGEHDI
-694 VGRPQTF
+694 TGRPETYA
-701 DEIAADLR
+701 EIEAELRQDVEDQVAQLEAD
-709 AEVEEELAA
+709 
-718 LQAAGQLTE
+718 GQLTE
-727 DRVNDISRDYL
+727 ERVNDLGEDYI
-738 PASTAQQLIVMF
+738 PASTAQQLIVML

-785 YVIAKALVLGLF
+785 YVIAKAVVLGAF
-797 AVVQVASVLAILSL
+797 AVFQVASVLLILSL
-811 KVDMNFDPVFDI
+811 EVNMDFDPVFDI

-835 LLAVFASIMFG
+835 LIAVIASIMFG

-852 VPSQDVV
+852 VPSQEVV

-873 SGTLFPLGDSTGA
+873 SGTLFPLGDSAGA
-886 NIASKLVISHWTMDA
+886 NVASKLVISHWAMDA
-901 LGSSVDLPGLD
+901 MGSSADLAGLD
-912 EDKSV
+912 EEKSV

-925 ANPQLGTS
+925 PNPQLGTT
-933 EPSTTVECVSA
+933 EPATTVECA
-944 ALGDKL
+944 AAPLGDKL
-950 SLDYAHTETHVL
+950 SLDYRHTETHVA
-962 ITWLAL
+962 ITWAAL
-968 LGMALFWGAMTIVVQ
+968 TGMALFWGAMTILVQ
-983 RRKQVD
+983 RRKRVD

>member
-1 MITCPYCQTE
+1 
-11 NRPGTKFCRACGKP
+11 
-25 LPADPKATQLSS
+25 
-37 PLGSGAMG
+37 
-45 GVPWSP
+45 
-51 PLPPAGTPAS
+51 
-61 PGTCPNCSSPVQA
+61 
-74 NAQFCPV
+74 
-81 CGHPLR
+81 
-87 APSGPASAAGMGT
+87 
-100 LIVPKS
+100 
-106 DRPVLV
+106 
-112 INWPGG
+112 
-118 QKEER
+118 
-123 PLDKPVMRLGRAPDN
+123 
-138 DIVVNFPTVS
+138 
-148 GHHLRLE
+148 
-155 SDGQAAELRVTDL
+155 
-168 GSTNGT
+168 
-174 LHNGLQMPANAP
+174 
-186 RTIYAGDVLRIGD
+186 
-199 LTGNSLSLS
+199 
-208 LRGQA
+208 
-213 AGGAAGGVGTR
+213 
-224 PLGMQQLAQLQQA
+224 
-237 VIGRDPSCEVHLD
+237 
-250 HPSVSRRHAEVRRQP
+250 
-265 DGSFVIR
+265 
-272 DLGSANGTFV
+272 
-282 DGQRVVAWMPLT
+282 
-294 KGAVV
+294 
-299 QIGPFKLV
+299 
-307 YDLEAKALTTSM
+307 
-319 SRGHRLDTVNLG
+319 
-331 KQVGSGR
+331 
-338 MILTDVSLAVLAGE
+338 
-352 FVSLVGGSGA
+352 
-362 GKSTLLRAMNG
+362 
-373 FNPATQG
+373 
-380 QMLIDGEQL
+380 
-389 YPNLD
+389 
-394 AYRMI
+394 
-399 MGYVPQDDIIHRELT
+399 
-414 VGKALYYAAKLRLPD
+414 
-429 AGKAEIDKRIGE
+429 
-441 VLEMVDMGAH
+441 MGAH

>member
-1 MITCPYCQTE
+1 MITCPNCQTE
-11 NRPGTKFCRACGKP
+11 NQSGKKFCRNCGRP
-25 LPADPKATQLSS
+25 LPADPRATLLS
-37 PLGSGAMG
+37 A
-45 GVPWSP
+45 
-51 PLPPAGTPAS
+51 PLPAGAVGLPP
-61 PGTCPNCSSPVQA
+61 PGGLGGPLSGVCPNCGTPIQL

-81 CGHPLR
+81 CGHALR
-87 APSGPASAAGMGT
+87 AGGASGGMGVGT
-100 LIVPKS
+100 LVMPKVE
-106 DRPVLV
+106 RPVLV

-118 QKEER
+118 QKDER
-123 PLDKPVMRLGRAPDN
+123 PLDRPVMRLGRAPDN

-155 SDGQAAELRVTDL
+155 SDGPAGELKVTDL

-186 RTIYAGDVLRIGD
+186 RTVYAGDVLRIGD
-199 LTGNSLSLS
+199 LTGNSLSLA
-208 LRGQA
+208 LKGP
-213 AGGAAGGVGTR
+213 AGGGVQTR

-237 VIGRDPSCEVHLD
+237 VIGRDPACEVHLD
-250 HPSVSRRHAEVRRQP
+250 HPSVSRRHAEIRRQP
-265 DGSFVIR
+265 DSSFVIR

-282 DGQRVVAWMPLT
+282 DGQRVVAWLPLA

-299 QIGPFKLV
+299 QIGPYKLV
-307 YDLEAKALTTSM
+307 YDLEARALTTSM
-319 SRGHRLDTVNLG
+319 SRGHRLDTINLG
-331 KQVGSGR
+331 KQVSGGR

-352 FVSLVGGSGA
+352 FISLVGGSGA

-429 AGKAEIDKRIGE
+429 AGKAEIDKRTQE

-451 AHKPVR
+451 IHKPVR

-572 PDNLQAVYPAVQAR
+572 PANLQAVYPAVQAR
-586 LAKAPKSKDGR
+586 QAGAPPGKDGR
-597 DARLE
+597 GARLE
-602 SGVLWAEHYRHSPQ
+602 SGVLWAEHYRQSPE
-616 FQQYVAARQQQLI
+616 FQKYVASRQQQLM

-637 SGGRPPRGRDSGLR
+637 SGDRRPPRGRDSGLR

-657 RRHLDLIRNDKRT
+657 RRQVDLIRNDKRT

-681 ALLFMMVSKQYDI
+681 ALLFMMVSGQYDI
-694 VGRPQTF
+694 VGRPQTR
-701 DEIAADLR
+701 DEIAADLTR
-709 AEVEEELAA
+709 DIEDQIAQLEADGE
-718 LQAAGQLTE
+718 LTE
-727 DRVNDISRDYL
+727 DRVNDISEDYL

-785 YVIAKALVLGLF
+785 YVIAKAVVLGLF
-797 AVVQVASVLAILSL
+797 AIIQVASVLLILGL
-811 KVDMNFDPVFDI
+811 KVDMGYDPIFDI
-823 FPSGAWELFFTL
+823 FPSGGFELFATL

-852 VPSQDVV
+852 VPSPDVV
-859 LYVILVQLFVQIIL
+859 LYIILVQLFVQIIL

-886 NIASKLVISHWTMDA
+886 KIASKMVISHWTMDA
-901 LGSSVDLPGLD
+901 LGSSADLPGLD

-917 ACSAVWLP
+917 ACSASWVP
-925 ANPQLGTS
+925 ANAQLGTT
-933 EPSTTVECVSA
+933 EPTTRIDCVPA
-944 ALGDKL
+944 PLGDKL
-950 SLDYAHTETHVL
+950 SLDYINSERHLMA
-962 ITWLAL
+962 TWLAL
-968 LGMALFWGAMTIVVQ
+968 LGMALFWGAMTILVQ

>member
-1 MITCPYCQTE
+1 MITCPNCQTE
-11 NRPGTKFCRACGKP
+11 NLPGKKFCRQCGRP
-25 LPADPKATQLSS
+25 LPVDPKATQLSS
-37 PLGSGAMG
+37 PI
-45 GVPWSP
+45 
-51 PLPPAGTPAS
+51 PAGGAVSSGFGGPLA
-61 PGTCPNCSSPVQA
+61 GVCPNCGAPVQP

-81 CGHPLR
+81 CGHALR
-87 APSGPASAAGMGT
+87 AGGAPAAVGVGT
-100 LIVPKS
+100 LVVPKS
-106 DRPVLV
+106 QRPVLV

-118 QKEER
+118 QKDER
-123 PLDKPVMRLGRAPDN
+123 PLDKPSMRLGRAPDN
-138 DIVVNFPTVS
+138 DIIVNFPTVS
-148 GHHLRLE
+148 GHHLLLE
-155 SDGQAAELRVTDL
+155 SDGQAGELRVTDV

-174 LHNGLQMPANAP
+174 LHNGLQMPAKTA
-186 RTIYAGDVLRIGD
+186 RTVYAGDVLRIGD

-208 LRGQA
+208 LKGP
-213 AGGAAGGVGTR
+213 AGGGVQTR
-224 PLGMQQLAQLQQA
+224 PLGMQQMAQLQQA
-237 VIGRDPSCEVHLD
+237 VIGRDPACEVHLD
-250 HPSVSRRHAEVRRQP
+250 HPSVSRRHAEIRRQP

-282 DGQRVVAWMPLT
+282 DGQRVVAWLPLT

-299 QIGPFKLV
+299 QIGPYKLV
-307 YDLEAKALTTSM
+307 YDLEARALTTSM

-331 KQVGSGR
+331 KQVGGGR

-373 FNPATQG
+373 FNPATHG

-399 MGYVPQDDIIHRELT
+399 MGYVPQDDIIHHELT

-429 AGKAEIDKRIGE
+429 AGKAEIDKRIHE
-441 VLEMVDMGAH
+441 VLEMVDMDAH
-451 AHKPVR
+451 VHKTVR

-534 LSYYGPPGEA
+534 LSYYGPPGDA
-544 IQYFQAQDFADIY
+544 IQYFHAQDFADIY
-557 LKLTQEVNPAEGKPA
+557 LKLTQEVNPAEGKPP

-586 LAKAPKSKDGR
+586 WANAPQGKDGR
-597 DARLE
+597 GARLE
-602 SGVLWAEHYRHSPQ
+602 SGVLWAEHYRKSPQ
-616 FQQYVAARQQQLI
+616 FQKYVAARQQQLM

-637 SGGRPPRGRDSGLR
+637 SGDRRPPRGHDSGLR
-651 QIPILA
+651 QIPILS
-657 RRHLDLIRNDKRT
+657 RRHIDLIRNDKRT

-681 ALLFMMVSKQYDI
+681 ALLFMMVSGQYDI
-694 VGRPQTF
+694 TGRPQTR
-701 DEIAADLR
+701 DEIAADLTR
-709 AEVEEELAA
+709 DIEEQIAQLEAD
-718 LQAAGQLTE
+718 GELTE
-727 DRVNDISRDYL
+727 EAVNDISEDYL

-785 YVIAKALVLGLF
+785 YVIAKAVVLGLF
-797 AVVQVASVLAILSL
+797 AVIQVASVLLILGL
-811 KVDMNFDPVFDI
+811 KVDMGFDPVFDI
-823 FPSGAWELFFTL
+823 FPTGGLELFATL

-852 VPSQDVV
+852 VPSPDVV
-859 LYVILVQLFVQIIL
+859 LYIILVQLFVQIIL

-886 NIASKLVISHWTMDA
+886 KIASKLVISHWTMDA
-901 LGSSVDLPGLD
+901 LGSSVDLAGLD

-917 ACSAVWLP
+917 ACSATWVP
-925 ANPQLGTS
+925 ANAQLGTT
-933 EPSTTVECVSA
+933 EPTTRMDCVPA
-944 ALGDKL
+944 PLGDKL
-950 SLDYAHTETHVL
+950 SLDYRHTASHVNT
-962 ITWLAL
+962 TWLAL
-968 LGMALFWGAMTIVVQ
+968 AGMALFWGAMTILVQ
-983 RRKQVD
+983 RRKRVD